1 MLKYLSLVQLKSVE
15 MEIYGKWMETRVI
28 NLGERQ
34 AFLDQFRFRLTKL
47 DYFLTLNK
55 TFYHNK
61 TVY

>member
-15 MEIYGKWMETRVI
+15 MEICGKWMETRVI
-28 NLGERQ
+28 NLGERR
-34 AFLDQFRFRLTKL
+34 AFLDQFRFKLTKL

-61 TVY
+61 TEY